1 MLMGHKNNRAKVL
14 DTNNPVSLEKDI
26 GTPQVWD
33 PISGRVREA
42 KELFSPRTI
51 VLTNIGSVKGKFR
64 YFVVFAL
71 KKEGKNFPNTASPK
85 FKRIARDSFGGE
97 VEVEKVEIYERVALA
112 TVLIPP
118 IFAPADYI
126 DSVMTSIGE
135 GELPF
140 YNHFLISNT
149 KKPSRGMVIKY
160 LRDLDTGMF
169 DKVLA

>member
-1 MLMGHKNNRAKVL
+1 MLMGRKNNRVKVL
-14 DTNNPVSLEKDI
+14 DTTNPVSLEKDI

-71 KKEGKNFPNTASPK
+71 KKGGKIFPNMVLPR
-85 FKRIARDSFGGE
+85 FKKIAHESFDGE
-97 VEVEKVEIYERVALA
+97 VEVERVDVYERLALA

-118 IFAPADYI
+118 IFAPADYV
-126 DSVMTSIGE
+126 DSVMASLGD

-149 KKPSRGMVIKY
+149 KKPSRGMVLKY
-160 LRDLDTGMF
+160 LKDLDTGMF
-169 DKVLA
+169 DKGLI

>member
-64 YFVVFAL
+64 YFFNFSRKSGIPLNHVL
-71 KKEGKNFPNTASPK
+71 KIIGMQAEKLRVRNAYYGRASG
-85 FKRIARDSFGGE
+85 IA
-97 VEVEKVEIYERVALA
+97 
-112 TVLIPP
+112 
-118 IFAPADYI
+118 
-126 DSVMTSIGE
+126 
-135 GELPF
+135 
-140 YNHFLISNT
+140 
-149 KKPSRGMVIKY
+149 
-160 LRDLDTGMF
+160 
-169 DKVLA
+169 